1 MELKN
6 LRIKKITQVIIKEK
20 KMKTFE
26 FTINGNKYNVNV
38 LNFEGNL
45 AEIDVNGAK
54 YKVEVS
60 KTAGQVKTP
69 QIVRPKS
76 EPSTESDK
84 STVKTSSPAEKK
96 GTGNI
101 KAPLPGTIIS
111 VFVKEGDYI
120 KIGTKLLTWEAMKME
135 NNLNSDREGTVKSI
149 KVKPGDTV
157 LEGDVLIE
165 IG

>member
-1 MELKN
+1 
-6 LRIKKITQVIIKEK
+6 
-20 KMKTFE
+20 MKTFQ
-26 FTINGNKYNVNV
+26 FTINNNKYDVNV
-38 LNFEGNL
+38 LSFEGTH
-45 AEIDVNGAK
+45 AEIDVNGTK

-69 QIVRPKS
+69 QLVRPKN

-84 STVKTSSPAEKK
+84 FTVKTSSPAEKK
-96 GTGNI
+96 GTGII
-101 KAPLPGTIIS
+101 KAPLPGTIIN

-120 KIGTKLLTWEAMKME
+120 KIGTKLLVWEAMKME
-135 NNLNSDREGTVKSI
+135 NNLNSDREGTVKSV
-149 KVKPGDTV
+149 KVKPGDTI